1 MKRFWGVFF
10 LPLIWVALTGNFSA
24 GNFLVGFLIGSL
36 ALWFSHP
43 ATENVPLFFY
53 LRKIFLWI
61 KFSGFFLTE
70 LLLASLR
77 VAYDVLTPR
86 HHMRPAV
93 LAIPLDLQSDLE
105 ITFFA
110 NLITLT
116 PGTLSLDVSDDRRT
130 LYIHAMYVDDVE
142 KFKANIKTNLER
154 RIRELLS

>member
-1 MKRFWGVFF
+1 MRFWGVIF
-10 LPLIWVALTGNFSA
+10 LPLIWMALTGNFSA
-24 GNFLVGFLIGSL
+24 VNFLLGFVIGSL
-36 ALWFSHP
+36 ALFFSHP
-43 ATENVPLFFY
+43 AGESVPLFFY
-53 LRKIFLWI
+53 LRKTFLWM
-61 KFSGFFLTE
+61 KFSGFFLLE
-70 LLLASLR
+70 LLAASLR

-130 LYIHAMYVDDVE
+130 LYIHAMYIDDVQ
-142 KFKANIKTNLER
+142 KFKDNIKNNLER
-154 RIRELLS
+154 RIMELLS